1 MFRECY
7 IKGDCKTK
15 TIGENGVNASA
26 KTKQITYLW
35 WFDSTYIKA
44 VQVTIIRCS

>member
-1 MFRECY
+1 MFREYY

-26 KTKQITYLW
+26 KTKQITYLCQ
-35 WFDSTYIKA
+35 FDSDYINV
-44 VQVTIIRCS
+44 VQVTTIRCS